1 MMKNKMLT
9 AALLAALAAMPLQA
23 KVVLPSVIGDH
34 MVLQQNSQAA
44 LWGRADAGSRVT
56 IRPSWSGQTVAVEA
70 DAEGRWQARVATPAA
85 GGPYEIEISDGEA
98 LVLRDVLVGEVWFC
112 SGQSNME
119 MPVEGFGCQPVEGA
133 ADVILGARAGR
144 PIRMCTVQKK
154 ISASPLEEC
163 TAQWETNTPESVARA
178 SATAYFFADCLQEV
192 LGVPVGLL
200 IADWGGTP
208 IEAWMDRETMAA
220 FPEFDLAFLE
230 KEGADRSPYA
240 PTVLYNGMVSPVVPY
255 TLRGFLWYQGEANR
269 GRAAQYRRLQPE
281 YVKMMRRK
289 WGNEAMPFYYV
300 QIAPF
305 NYGGPE
311 DLQGALL
318 REAQMKNLEDIPRSG
333 MAVTLDIG
341 DYDCIHPAKKK
352 EVGRR
357 LAYLALTQE
366 YGMKGISAEAPLYE
380 SMAVK
385 EGKVELIFRVG
396 HLGLAP
402 LGHALTGFEVAGE
415 DRKFHPA
422 QAFITAWNRVTVSC
436 PEVPQPAAVRYCFKD
451 RVEPSLYNCFGIPAS
466 SFRTD
471 DWE

>member
-1 MMKNKMLT
+1 
-9 AALLAALAAMPLQA
+9 
-23 KVVLPSVIGDH
+23 
-34 MVLQQNSQAA
+34 
-44 LWGRADAGSRVT
+44 
-56 IRPSWSGQTVAVEA
+56 
-70 DAEGRWQARVATPAA
+70 
-85 GGPYEIEISDGEA
+85 
-98 LVLRDVLVGEVWFC
+98 
-112 SGQSNME
+112 
-119 MPVEGFGCQPVEGA
+119 
-133 ADVILGARAGR
+133 
-144 PIRMCTVQKK
+144 
-154 ISASPLEEC
+154 
-163 TAQWETNTPESVARA
+163 
-178 SATAYFFADCLQEV
+178 
-192 LGVPVGLL
+192 
-200 IADWGGTP
+200 
-208 IEAWMDRETMAA
+208 
-220 FPEFDLAFLE
+220 
-230 KEGADRSPYA
+230 
-240 PTVLYNGMVSPVVPY
+240 
-255 TLRGFLWYQGEANR
+255 
-269 GRAAQYRRLQPE
+269 
-281 YVKMMRRK
+281 MMRRK

-311 DLQGALL
+311 DVQGALL

-385 EGKVELIFRVG
+385 EGKVELTFRVG